1 MVAIVLLVAA
11 VAGTL
16 GIQEYQRWQKQ
27 LLDTETRLQETEE
40 KLLETESE
48 LLEAQGKLE
57 GYLLVS
63 PLSEPIAFMST
74 SWGIDAIACTQM
86 PLGYRAWGNTA
97 ATGRLLFYFTTEWDS
112 VESIDQSDQ
121 YWLVGKDEWGARW
134 DEEEEFES
142 YGYYMRVDVQELHPF
157 TWSKSKDW
165 MNNRDSWEDRLNDY
179 CRDTLQ
185 S

>member
-1 MVAIVLLVAA
+1 MDDKRKPYLTISVRKPRFSSAMVAIVLLVAA

-134 DEEEEFES
+134 KLPIL
-142 YGYYMRVDVQELHPF
+142 MRK
-157 TWSKSKDW
+157 KSLKATAII
-165 MNNRDSWEDRLNDY
+165 
-179 CRDTLQ
+179 CA
-185 S
+185 